1 MFRIDYGDESKLE
14 INTTKKYNVGQW
26 IKIEAAREF
35 SAKRST
41 ENGMLRVNND
51 RPISGAPTLPV
62 NIHLLPDLSKA
73 VYYLGG
79 VPPGNSLNLI
89 LIEYAKLVTHC
100 YNRFH
105 IGHLQS
111 SRSRQSLPGLHEG
124 CPGEWRDLRSS
135 GEFQHLWRGA
145 LMQGDDH

>member
-79 VPPGNSLNLI
+79 VPPGNSLNSI
-89 LIEYAKLVTHC
+89 LIEYA
-100 YNRFH
+100 
-105 IGHLQS
+105 
-111 SRSRQSLPGLHEG
+111 
-124 CPGEWRDLRSS
+124 
-135 GEFQHLWRGA
+135 
-145 LMQGDDH
+145 

>member
-62 NIHLLPDLSKA
+62 NIHMLPDLSKA

-79 VPPGNSLNLI
+79 VPPGMIEVLLPLSKSLRLGK
-89 LIEYAKLVTHC
+89 YCK
-100 YNRFH
+100 
-105 IGHLQS
+105 S
-111 SRSRQSLPGLHEG
+111 
-124 CPGEWRDLRSS
+124 
-135 GEFQHLWRGA
+135 A
-145 LMQGDDH
+145 L